1 MADPDQTHH
10 PDEIRRR
17 LIDWAAAQADVR
29 AMLLTSTQA
38 RPGAP
43 ADRFSDYD
51 VILVVEDIA
60 PYVADRRWIADFG
73 EVLVT
78 YWDPVYPA
86 PGYGI
91 DIIGNVIQYADG
103 LKIDFTVWPVTLM
116 QQIAAAPELLPEL
129 DAGYT
134 VLLDKDGL
142 TRNLQP
148 PTYRAYVPAPPTED
162 EFQRWVEEFLSD
174 VPYVAKFLWRD
185 ELLPAKWCLDT
196 DMKHK
201 YLRRVLEWRAA
212 IDSGWSQPVS
222 GALGKGLKKWLSPEL
237 WSRLETTYVG
247 ADLAENWEALFQTVA
262 LFREVVGEVAGHLG
276 YVYPQELE
284 ERVVRYARS
293 IQRQERR

>member
-29 AMLLTSTQA
+29 AMLLTSTRA

-142 TRNLQP
+142 TRNCSRLPSRLRRRRQQK
-148 PTYRAYVPAPPTED
+148 TVPVT
-162 EFQRWVEEFLSD
+162 EEFLSD
-174 VPYVAKFLWRD
+174 VPYVAKFSYVSDGAYRSQV
-185 ELLPAKWCLDT
+185 PAACFGGPPSTRLVAAGQ
-196 DMKHK
+196 
-201 YLRRVLEWRAA
+201 RSARQRA
-212 IDSGWSQPVS
+212 
-222 GALGKGLKKWLSPEL
+222 E
-237 WSRLETTYVG
+237 
-247 ADLAENWEALFQTVA
+247 
-262 LFREVVGEVAGHLG
+262 EVAVAG
-276 YVYPQELE
+276 
-284 ERVVRYARS
+284 VVVPP
-293 IQRQERR
+293 